1 MNGRTVL
8 EARIVTGEG
17 GGPDKTIL
25 NTPRFMSPRGY
36 PSICLYL
43 RPPGDPG
50 FHAIEE
56 KAAHWDA
63 PLEPLDD
70 SGPLDFGVLRRA
82 REVCDRHCPAIWH
95 GHDYKTNFLGLL
107 LARKRPMALVTTL
120 HGWVKHT
127 WKTPF
132 YYALDRRCI
141 RRYAAVIAVSDDL
154 LQSARE
160 CGVPPDRCF
169 LVPNAIDCDEFRRTL
184 TINEAKARRGF
195 RPEGFLIGAAGRL
208 SPEKGFDLLIDAVA
222 GLNAE
227 GLAVHLQIAGEGD
240 DRASLERLIRERHLN
255 DRVTLLGFQSDLSL
269 FYQSLDGFV
278 LSSIREGLPN
288 VVLEAMAFEVPIL
301 ATRVA
306 GAPSVIHDDETGLLV
321 EPGSSAS
328 LDGGLRRLLQ
338 DGALRARLAT
348 TARGLVASKFGFA
361 QRMDRM
367 KEIYDLTLA
376 REGRS

>member
-25 NTPRFMSPRGY
+25 NTPRFMSSRGY
-36 PSICLYL
+36 PSVCLYL

-56 KAAHWDA
+56 KAARWDA
-63 PLEPLDD
+63 PLEALDD

-82 REVCDRHCPAIWH
+82 RELCDRHRPAIWH

-107 LARKRPMALVTTL
+107 LARKRPMVLVTTL

-141 RRYAAVIAVSDDL
+141 RRYAAIMAVSEDL
-154 LQSARE
+154 HQSALE
-160 CGVPPDRCF
+160 CGAPPDRCF

-184 TINEAKARRGF
+184 TNDEAKERRGF
-195 RPEGFLIGAAGRL
+195 RPGGFLIGAAGRL
-208 SPEKGFDLLIDAVA
+208 SPEKGFDLLIEAVA
-222 GLNAE
+222 RLNAE

-240 DRASLERLIRERHLN
+240 DRARLERLIRERNLS

-269 FYQSLDGFV
+269 FYQSLDAFV

-288 VVLEAMAFEVPIL
+288 VVLEAMAIEVPIL

-306 GAPSVIHDDETGLLV
+306 GAPSVIHDNETGMLV
-321 EPGSSAS
+321 EPGSSSS
-328 LDGGLRRLLQ
+328 LAGGLRRLLQ
-338 DGALRARLAT
+338 DGALRARLAAA
-348 TARGLVASKFGFA
+348 ARRLVASRFGLA

-367 KEIYDLTLA
+367 KEIYDFTLA
-376 REGRS
+376 REGRP